1 MRKFSQALVFA
12 SRAHAGQHR
21 KDGRTPYIN
30 HPIEVMN
37 LVTEYCSDPDEEVL
51 IAALLHDVVEDTMI
65 TDAEIR
71 AAFGA
76 RVARLVAELTDDKT
90 LSKEERKR
98 LQLSEVHLLSN
109 DGKLL
114 RLCDKICNVYDI
126 IYAPPGDWDTPR
138 RLDYL
143 QWAKAVVD
151 KIRGTHEELERKFDD
166 LYTTGIKILG

>member
-1 MRKFSQALVFA
+1 MNRISLALVFA

-37 LVTEYCSDPDEEVL
+37 LVVQHCTNPDEDVL
-51 IAALLHDVVEDTMI
+51 VAALLHDVVEDTLI

-71 AAFGA
+71 TAFGA
-76 RVARLVAELTDDKT
+76 RVARLVAELTDDKS
-90 LSKEERKR
+90 LSKDERKR

-126 IYAPPGDWDTPR
+126 IYAPPGDWDAGR

-143 QWAKAVVD
+143 IWAKAVVE
-151 KIRGTHEELERKFDD
+151 KIRGTHEELERKFDE
-166 LYTTGIKILG
+166 LYSTGMKMLG

>member
-1 MRKFSQALVFA
+1 MNKFSQALVFA

-37 LVTEYCSDPDEEVL
+37 LVVQHCHNPDEDVL

-71 AAFGA
+71 SAFGA
-76 RVARLVAELTDDKT
+76 RVSRLVAELTDDKT

-98 LQLSEVHLLSN
+98 LQLLEVHLLSA

-126 IYAPPGDWDTPR
+126 IYAPPGDWDTNR
-138 RLDYL
+138 RIDYL
-143 QWAKAVVD
+143 TWAKAVVD
-151 KIRGTHEELERKFDD
+151 RIRGVHQELEGKFDE
-166 LYTTGIKILG
+166 LYSIGMKQLS

>member
-1 MRKFSQALVFA
+1 MNKFSQALVFA

-37 LVTEYCSDPDEEVL
+37 LVVQHCLNPDEDVL

-71 AAFGA
+71 SAFGA
-76 RVARLVAELTDDKT
+76 RVSRLVAELTDDKT
-90 LSKEERKR
+90 LSKEERKC
-98 LQLSEVHLLSN
+98 LQLSEVHLLSA

-126 IYAPPGDWDTPR
+126 IYAPPGDWDANR
-138 RLDYL
+138 RIDYL
-143 QWAKAVVD
+143 TWAKAVVD
-151 KIRGTHEELERKFDD
+151 RIRGVHKDLEGKFDE
-166 LYTTGIKILG
+166 LYSIGMKQLS

>member
-1 MRKFSQALVFA
+1 MNRISLALVFA

-37 LVTEYCSDPDEEVL
+37 LVVQHCENPDEEVL
-51 IAALLHDVVEDTMI
+51 VAALLHDVVEDTLI

-71 AAFGA
+71 SAFGA
-76 RVARLVAELTDDKT
+76 RVARLVAELTDDKS

-126 IYAPPGDWDTPR
+126 IYAPPGDWDAAR
-138 RLDYL
+138 RVDYL
-143 QWAKAVVD
+143 IWAKAVVD
-151 KIRGTHEELERKFDD
+151 KIRGTHEELERKFEE
-166 LYTTGIKILG
+166 LYSTGMKMLG

>member
-1 MRKFSQALVFA
+1 MKKFSQALVFA
-12 SRAHAGQHR
+12 SRAHAGQYR

-37 LVTEYCSDPDEEVL
+37 LVAEHCIEPDEDVL
-51 IAALLHDVVEDTMI
+51 VAALLHDVVEDTMI
-65 TDAEIR
+65 TDADIR
-71 AAFGA
+71 SAFGA

-114 RLCDKICNVYDI
+114 RMCDKICNVYDI
-126 IYAPPGDWDTPR
+126 IYAPPGDWNTER
-138 RLDYL
+138 RMDYL
-143 QWAKAVVD
+143 IWAKAVVD
-151 KIRGTHEELERKFDD
+151 RIRGIHSELEMKFDE
-166 LYTTGIKILG
+166 LYNTGMKILA